1 MSSHV
6 PVVRHVQTG
15 MSVLQ
20 QAGLIGLPEQVPRLQ
35 VHLIPS
41 KGKSLLNSPRK
52 VQAARTILLH
62 LYIWGRSC
70 GKVNF

>member
-1 MSSHV
+1 MYSHV

-41 KGKSLLNSPRK
+41 KGKSLLGSPRK
-52 VQAARTILLH
+52 VQAARTIYLH
-62 LYIWGRSC
+62 ISGAARAGR
-70 GKVNF
+70 